1 MSESDPIPVRERNV
15 IVGGVRLATAMNDA
29 PRSLYA
35 RAPLIVLPEIGFV
48 WQDYLS
54 LLERFA
60 ATRRVFALDWPGFGG
75 SGSPSDGSP
84 SEDHSYSDV
93 QLAETLSVWMDSLG
107 IGRAVLLGTGVSALP
122 AIRYAASHPRRTL
135 GLALI
140 APVGFLLGRVSSSLL
155 TRILS
160 SRWLMQRL
168 EGYVTSLLVGPAS
181 SPPARAVLERHQV
194 LRKTAPSHA
203 ESLRA
208 YTALWSALAASRSEI
223 IGLAPTLGVPTMV
236 LRGSLDP
243 LVTDG
248 EARLAAEALAGRR
261 GGGALTITLP
271 EAGHLPFLQQPERFD
286 QALSGLLE
294 AAEMAALETPELSE
308 TRDDHPI
315 L

>member
-1 MSESDPIPVRERNV
+1 MSESDPIPVRERSV
-15 IVGGVRLATAMNDA
+15 MVGGVRLATAMNDA
-29 PRSLYA
+29 PRALYA

-60 ATRRVFALDWPGFGG
+60 ATRRVFALDWPSFGG
-75 SGSPSDGSP
+75 SGMPSGGSP
-84 SEDHSYSDV
+84 SEGHSYSDV
-93 QLAETLSVWMDSLG
+93 ELAETLSTWIDSLG

-122 AIRYAASHPRRTL
+122 AIRYAAAHPRRAL

-140 APVGFLLGRVSSSLL
+140 APVGFLPDRVNSSLV

-160 SRWLMQRL
+160 SRWLMRGL

-181 SPPARAVLERHQV
+181 SAPARAVLERHQL
-194 LRKTAPSHA
+194 LRRTAPSHA
-203 ESLRA
+203 ESIRA
-208 YTALWSALAASRSEI
+208 YTGLWSALAASHAEMAR
-223 IGLAPTLGVPTMV
+223 LAPTISTPTMV

-243 LVTDG
+243 LVTEE

-261 GGGALTITLP
+261 GGALAVTLP

-294 AAEMAALETPELSE
+294 TAEMAALETS
-308 TRDDHPI
+308 T
-315 L
+315 

>member
-1 MSESDPIPVRERNV
+1 MSESDVVPVKERNV

-75 SGSPSDGSP
+75 SERPPVGSPPEGYI
-84 SEDHSYSDV
+84 YSDE
-93 QLAETLSVWMDSLG
+93 QLAETLRVWIDSLG
-107 IGRAVLLGTGVSALP
+107 IGRAVFLATGVSALP
-122 AIRYAASHPRRTL
+122 AMRYAAAHPRRTL

-140 APVGFLLGRVSSSLL
+140 APIGFLPGAVSSSLVA
-155 TRILS
+155 RILS
-160 SRWLMQRL
+160 APRLMQRL

-181 SPPARAVLERHQV
+181 SGPARAVLERHKI
-194 LRKTAPSHA
+194 LRKTAPHHA
-203 ESLRA
+203 ESIRA
-208 YTALWSALAASRSEI
+208 YTALWKALADSHAEI
-223 IGLAPTLGVPTMV
+223 TRLAPTLSIPTMV
-236 LRGSLDP
+236 LRGALDP

-248 EARLAAEALAGRR
+248 EARRAAEVLAGP
-261 GGGALTITLP
+261 GGTGALSITLP
-271 EAGHLPFLQQPERFD
+271 EAGHLPFLQQSERFD

-294 AAEMAALETPELSE
+294 AAEMVALETPDWSG
-308 TRDDHPI
+308 
-315 L
+315 